1 MHHTLLII
9 LSITFYL
16 ASGGMQLVRL
26 LRGDTGPAGK
36 AGVIGLGLGAVAL
49 HGALLY
55 PRVFGGNGVNLGFFN
70 AGSLISWLVA
80 AILMLT
86 ALRKPVENLG
96 IVLLPVAALTILLD
110 ATFTSSHVIHT
121 TGHWQLD
128 AHILISM
135 LAYSLLTIA
144 MVQAI
149 LLAVQERHLRNRQP
163 GGFIRS
169 LPPLQTMESL
179 LFQMIGIGFALLTV
193 GLIIGL
199 LFLQSI
205 HNIVAEHLVH
215 KTVLSLV
222 AWVVFAV
229 LLWGRW
235 RHGWRGRT
243 AIRWT
248 LAGFITLALAY
259 FGSKMVLELLLHR
272 HY

>member
-1 MHHTLLII
+1 MHHTILIV
-9 LSITFYL
+9 LSIAFYL
-16 ASGGMQLVRL
+16 LSGGLQLVRL
-26 LRGDTGPAGK
+26 LRGETSAGGK
-36 AGVIGLGLGAVAL
+36 AGVIGLGLGAVVL

-80 AILMLT
+80 AILMLS

-96 IVLLPVAALTILLD
+96 IVLLPLAALAILLD
-110 ATFTSSHVIHT
+110 ATFTSSHIIHT

-144 MVQAI
+144 MMQAI
-149 LLAVQERHLRNRQP
+149 LLAVQEHHLRNRQP

-179 LFQMIGIGFALLTV
+179 LFQMIGVGFSLLTV
-193 GLIIGL
+193 GLLIGL
-199 LFLQSI
+199 LFLQ
-205 HNIVAEHLVH
+205 NIFAQHLVH
-215 KTVLSLV
+215 KTVLSLI

-248 LAGFITLALAY
+248 LGGFFTLALAY
-259 FGSKMVLELLLHR
+259 FGSKMVLELLLRR